1 VSESVVVLGAG
12 GASGQRIARRLAGR
26 GAAVTL
32 AGRHRASLAA
42 LAGELGAAVVEAD
55 VTRPGPVVGQA
66 RMVINTV
73 GPFGALAGAMAEACL
88 SAGVAYVDIA
98 SELRAARSVLTLS
111 ERARLTGGVLVT
123 GAGFGPAVTESLL
136 LGLLPALSGP
146 PAAVRVA
153 AAAAGQGISPG
164 VRATLAQAMTEGAA
178 WYADG
183 VLTWAPLGTSG
194 FAMMLGGHLWQ
205 MIPAPAADLEA
216 ARRASSAADVIA
228 YTAVPGQRPAADGTS
243 YAYAEAH
250 DHGGTI
256 TARLATLGP
265 ALDVTA
271 AIAAETACR
280 ILDGHPMVR
289 AGAWTPGAL
298 FGPGLVSAA
307 CDLTIT
313 RADPARA
320 PGAAL

>member
-1 VSESVVVLGAG
+1 MNENVVVLGAG
-12 GASGQRIARRLAGR
+12 GEAGQRIARRLAGR
-26 GAAVTL
+26 GVAVTL
-32 AGRHRASLAA
+32 AGRHRASLAP
-42 LAGELGAAVVEAD
+42 LAGELGAAIVEAD

-73 GPFGALAGAMAEACL
+73 GPFAALARAMAEACL
-88 SAGVAYVDIA
+88 NAGVAYVDIA
-98 SELRAARSVLTLS
+98 SELRAVRSVLALA
-111 ERARLTGGVLVT
+111 ELARLRGSVLVT

-146 PAAVRVA
+146 PAAIRVA
-153 AAAAGQGISPG
+153 AAAASEQISPG
-164 VRATLAQAMTEGAA
+164 AQATFAQAMTEGAA

-183 VLTWAPLGTSG
+183 VLTRAPLGISG

-205 MIPAPAADLEA
+205 MLPAPAADLEA
-216 ARRASSAADVIA
+216 ARRAGGAPDVIA
-228 YTAVPGQRPAADGTS
+228 YTAVPGQRPAAHGTS

-250 DHGGTI
+250 DHGGSLV
-256 TARLATLGP
+256 ARLATLGP
-265 ALDVTA
+265 GLDVTA
-271 AIAAETACR
+271 QIAAETACR

-298 FGPGLVSAA
+298 LGPGLVSAA
-307 CDLTIT
+307 CDVTIT
-313 RADPARA
+313 RADPATA